1 MSYIECIIY
10 FKGEYNMH
18 AIQFIV
24 QPNPDQARSETL
36 DVIKKVAK
44 IWKDSGANRTTVATM
59 TGGLYGA
66 MSMVAYFDDVAHA
79 GTCRKNV
86 NENPDI
92 SKILDNPM
100 GEVLFEN
107 SYSEVITYD

>member
-1 MSYIECIIY
+1 
-10 FKGEYNMH
+10 MH

-24 QPNPDQARSETL
+24 QPNPDRARSETL
-36 DVIKKVAK
+36 DVIKSVAK

-79 GTCRKNV
+79 GACRKKV
-86 NENPDI
+86 NENPNI
-92 SKILDNPM
+92 GKILDDPM

-107 SYSEVITYD
+107 SYSEVLTYE

>member
-1 MSYIECIIY
+1 
-10 FKGEYNMH
+10 MH

-36 DVIKKVAK
+36 NVIKKVAK

-66 MSMVAYFDDVAHA
+66 MSMVAYFDDVVHA

-92 SKILDNPM
+92 SKILDDPM